1 MHSAVIKLKKK
12 CMILLCVVEAV
23 QILRLVRGLG
33 VDILYRD
40 NVSIADRHHTL
51 PELGILDAKGEIAR
65 STMELVML
73 MG

>member
-33 VDILYRD
+33 VGIPYRD

-51 PELGILDAKGEIAR
+51 PALGI
-65 STMELVML
+65 
-73 MG
+73 